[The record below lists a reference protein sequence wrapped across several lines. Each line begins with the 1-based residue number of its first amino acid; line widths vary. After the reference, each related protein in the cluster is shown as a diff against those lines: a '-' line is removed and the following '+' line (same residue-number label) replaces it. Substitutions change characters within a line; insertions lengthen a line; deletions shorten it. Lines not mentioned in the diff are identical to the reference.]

1 VADHYFSY
9 STGSDAY
16 ATPDIGTPW
25 KTLAKLRA
33 HTLVAGDNV
42 YLMRGDTWPE
52 VFVIEAGTGGTIISP
67 ITIDAYGT
75 GAKPIISG
83 SVVSVDLNNDASW
96 TETSSHLWKTANSSL
111 PVNVEVGNLVFDGID
126 SIGRSRESAA
136 TCVAQGEFWSD
147 MTNDCLYLYSVG
159 NPGTAY
165 SDIKA
170 AQYYWN
176 TTGGP
181 VVTKNYI
188 HIRNLQFKWWGMHGL
203 CLSGCT
209 GSILELCDFRWIG
222 GARYSPTT
230 GWLQTNPRDGNGL
243 MFYRNASG
251 LIIRNNTFTD
261 VWETGISYQIPD
273 LDTSQVNG
281 IYIYGNVISRSSM
294 GFDIWP
300 RSVLASLTN
309 YYICHNIV
317 YDTGGSLLNAQRTS
331 QVFRGYRFYAFG
343 SGNYC
348 AVTNL
353 HMENNVF
360 HTTALR
366 WQEMNSPGDFSGCTI
381 DYNIYYPVSGDDCS
395 YYGVAMTFA
404 EFQTASGKD
413 VNSLTVDPEFTTLGS
428 DWHAADE
435 FSPLVDGG
443 TVINGF
449 PWDVIGTAP
458 DIGIYEH
465 PLETIPPP
473 LPPPT
478 AKLCPFR
485 RV

>member
-1 VADHYFSY
+1 MADHYLSD
-9 STGSDAY
+9 STGSDGA
-16 ATPDIGTPW
+16 ATPNIGTPW
-25 KTLAKLRA
+25 KTLAKLQT

-42 YLMRGDTWPE
+42 YLMRGDTFPGRLI
-52 VFVIEAGTGGTIISP
+52 IEAGTGGTEASP
-67 ITIDAYGT
+67 ITIDAYGD
-75 GAKPIISG
+75 GAKPIVSG
-83 SVVSVDLNNDASW
+83 NVVSVDLNATGSWSEASAN
-96 TETSSHLWKTANSSL
+96 LWKTANYSL
-111 PVNVEVGNLVFDGID
+111 PQNVEAGNLVFNGADL
-126 SIGRSRESAA
+126 IGRSRESAV

-159 NPGTAY
+159 NPGTFY

-176 TTGGP
+176 STGGP
-181 VVTKNYI
+181 VISKNYI

-203 CLSGCT
+203 CLTGCT
-209 GSILELCDFRWIG
+209 GSLLELCDFQWIG
-222 GARYSPTT
+222 GARYAGTS

-251 LIIRNNTFTD
+251 LIIRNNTFAD
-261 VWETGISYQIPD
+261 IWETGISYQIPA

-300 RSVLASLTN
+300 RSVTASLTN

-348 AVTNL
+348 PVTNL

-360 HTTALR
+360 HTTADR

-381 DYNIYYPVSGDDCS
+381 DHNIYYPVSGDDCN
-395 YYGVAMTFA
+395 YYGTAMTFA
-404 EFQTASGKD
+404 EFQAASGMD
-413 VNSLTVDPEFTTLGS
+413 ANSLTVDPEFTTLGS
-428 DWHAADE
+428 DWHAADTG
-435 FSPLVDGG
+435 SPLVDGG
-443 TVINGF
+443 AVVSGF
-449 PWDVIGTAP
+449 SWVTSGAAP
-458 DIGIYEH
+458 DIGIYEY
-465 PLETIPPP
+465 T
-473 LPPPT
+473 T
-478 AKLCPFR
+478 APVATGKLCVFR
-485 RV
+485 KA